1 MMKKLTL
8 DLDSLEVESFQPA
21 DAQHSR
27 GTVIGA
33 DAFLTGPAACVTVSC
48 GDSKI
53 RPCLEAGELAG
64 Y

>member
-1 MMKKLTL
+1 MKKLTL
-8 DLDSLEVESFQPA
+8 DLDSLKVESFQPA

-27 GTVIGA
+27 GTVVGA
-33 DAFLTGPAACVTVSC
+33 DAFLTGPANCVTISC

-53 RPCLEAGELAG
+53 RPCLEADGLAG